1 MSYSINPE
9 IDSTLSA
16 IPHLDVNGNRIFYKR
31 ESATSYDVNGSNIT
45 FTVIPPSKSAF
56 MNRCIP
62 IITRIQLVYSGT
74 TTGTHLLDDGFD
86 SLRNLAG
93 LRGTLS
99 QNNTLNGSGFP
110 QSVVNILYPDI
121 IAHYNAEYKHVHPL
135 GATDESQ
142 NLSDCVGSVN
152 NPLASYSA
160 SEWDRLKRGA
170 YIPVSITRT
179 STVCVQVFDLIEFV
193 YVPGLLG
200 LDQSEKPGIPLI
212 STFTSQM
219 RMDLDKK
226 NIVSHASGG
235 NSTITD
241 CVITIV
247 GQPYMILKFTE
258 PPMEL
263 IPTEPIKYSYQRFEY
278 WQQAYGGSVAANGV
292 GSITSNNVQLQAV
305 PRYLWLWVRES
316 DAYKTFASS
325 DTFAA
330 ITNVS
335 VNFNSQ
341 AALLSTCNQHDLW
354 QISRDCG
361 CLDDWVR
368 FQGKAVS
375 NLAVIGSVG
384 SLFCAEFGRHIS
396 LGTDMMSI
404 GTRGN
409 FNFQATINFT
419 NTNQTTAM
427 SAPTLFM
434 VVGYDNEMVIEP
446 TGTVHFVFPEIPVVG
461 AGGAM
466 SSLVKVPYGVDGYS
480 GGSIKS
486 FFQRANDWFKKTK
499 LLSTIGKQLAPLVSS
514 IPKVGPALQPLAQEA
529 LNQLEQKGYGG
540 AQINKKQLQ
549 SLLRKL

>member
-1 MSYSINPE
+1 MGSYSVNPE
-9 IDSTLSA
+9 IDISLSA
-16 IPHLDVNGNRIFYKR
+16 QPHVDVNGNRIFYKR
-31 ESATSYDVNGSNIT
+31 ESATSWDASGANIT
-45 FTVIPPSKSAF
+45 FSVIPPSKTAF

-62 IITRIQLVYSGT
+62 IITRIQLAYSGT
-74 TTGTHLLDDGFD
+74 ISSGTYLLDDGYD
-86 SLRNLAG
+86 ALRNLAG
-93 LRGTLS
+93 LRGTMN
-99 QNNTLNGSGFP
+99 QINTLNGTGFP
-110 QSVVNILYPDI
+110 TSVVNILYPDI
-121 IAHYNAEYKHVHPL
+121 ISHYNAEYKHVHPL

-142 NLSDCVGSVN
+142 NLADCVGSVN

-170 YIPVSITRT
+170 YIPVSISRT
-179 STVCVQVFDLIEFV
+179 STAAIIQYDLIEFV

-212 STFTSQM
+212 NTFTSQM
-219 RMDLDKK
+219 RLDLDKK
-226 NIVSHASGG
+226 NLVSHASGG
-235 NSTITD
+235 NSTISD

-258 PPMEL
+258 PPLEL
-263 IPTEPIKYSYQRFEY
+263 IPTEPLHFLHQRFEY
-278 WQQAYGGSVAANGV
+278 WQQAYGGSVSANSS

-316 DAYKTFASS
+316 DGNKTFGSS

-330 ITNVS
+330 ISNVS
-335 VNFNSQ
+335 LNFNSQ

-396 LGTDMMSI
+396 LGSDSLAV

-409 FNFQATINFT
+409 FNFQATISFT
-419 NTNQTTAM
+419 NVNQTTAM
-427 SAPTLFM
+427 SMPTLFM
-434 VVGYDNEMVIEP
+434 VVGYDSDMVIDP
-446 TGTVHFVFPEIPVVG
+446 TGQVHFEFPEVPVVG

-466 SSLVKVPYGVDGYS
+466 SSLVKVPYGVEGYA
-480 GGSIKS
+480 GGSLRS
-486 FFQRANDWFKKTK
+486 FFQRASDWFKKTK
-499 LLSTIGKQLAPLVSS
+499 LLSTVGKSLAPLASS
-514 IPKVGPALQPLAQEA
+514 VNPALQPLANA
-529 LNQLEQKGYGG
+529 AVSKLEQSGYGAG
-540 AQINKKQLQ
+540 QMSKAQLK